1 MVRNTINPWDPGP
14 TREPP
19 KRDEPKGGK
28 KPRGFGRRPGFG
40 GGRSGGGGAGNSF
53 GGPNSGD
60 EVDDDKGR
68 QPPKPGNEMPDPRD
82 YPVKNNNKW
91 HLMIF
96 AQIVNSRLS
105 SGTSSINR
113 HWWRRQE
120 ATTSNFRLNKIGL
133 DVFIEWEES
142 WHDSEY
148 NYEEPIIVHNDYIKH
163 RKLYPLKP
171 YYMNSGCERVSL
183 YGSGFNSFYNSE
195 YNASCRD
202 PNRLMISPLFGSIFY
217 RLTPATTWT
226 DVTTVWTKDPEA
238 MLEYIHLWEVPYIDR
253 GHQSYYEY
261 ESDVLWDAY
270 RGRSYENTRW
280 YPVFPTS
287 TRLNYTSLDGP
298 RIWENTRNYSYKL
311 WILSED
317 KDYLPPENNVRQITI
332 PDMNEECC
340 GMIRRIYEFLDPE
353 SFPAEM
359 PTKITVDADNPDNGI
374 KEIKTLPEWLMYR
387 FDIDDERWG
396 EFEVKVEINDINL
409 LSEEQEEVTIKL
421 PNIAESIAEIFG
433 LVMEIAISHQVTQNA
448 VLTCLH
454 EAGLAHAAAFKAGRE
469 VSEILDYL
477 GFKTEEKYEKLK
489 TAFTPEADN
498 FEELLEPNE
507 SKVKITNQKNAKE
520 TLETALNQIKEIF
533 SIVRAQGT
541 LQVNGN
547 DPSKDILADLTRLY
561 DSMKKQDEIRE
572 QETNKVK
579 ELLKKDFP
587 DIKIETE
594 LIDGDNPLRETL

>member
-171 YYMNSGCERVSL
+171 YYMNSGCERVSS

-332 PDMNEECC
+332 PD
-340 GMIRRIYEFLDPE
+340 R
-353 SFPAEM
+353 
-359 PTKITVDADNPDNGI
+359 
-374 KEIKTLPEWLMYR
+374 
-387 FDIDDERWG
+387 
-396 EFEVKVEINDINL
+396 
-409 LSEEQEEVTIKL
+409 
-421 PNIAESIAEIFG
+421 
-433 LVMEIAISHQVTQNA
+433 
-448 VLTCLH
+448 H
-454 EAGLAHAAAFKAGRE
+454 E
-469 VSEILDYL
+469 
-477 GFKTEEKYEKLK
+477 
-489 TAFTPEADN
+489 
-498 FEELLEPNE
+498 
-507 SKVKITNQKNAKE
+507 
-520 TLETALNQIKEIF
+520 
-533 SIVRAQGT
+533 
-541 LQVNGN
+541 
-547 DPSKDILADLTRLY
+547 
-561 DSMKKQDEIRE
+561 
-572 QETNKVK
+572 
-579 ELLKKDFP
+579 
-587 DIKIETE
+587 
-594 LIDGDNPLRETL
+594 